1 MVAGFRG
8 REIVRSRLVI
18 CLVLVPLTALFVTP
32 RAVADGSVVT
42 YELDSNGQLSD
53 ISYSD
58 GMNESQMVTTP
69 STPWSITFVSQVT
82 TQLYVVGAQ
91 SNDTQMSCRIIVDG
105 EVRVDETAD
114 GSPGVVMICDAVWS
128 AAEQATAAALG

>member
-1 MVAGFRG
+1 MLPGFRG
-8 REIVRSRLVI
+8 REIVLYRLVVA
-18 CLVLVPLTALFVTP
+18 LVLVPLAALFVTP
-32 RAVADGSVVT
+32 RAAADGSVVT

-69 STPWSITFVSQVT
+69 STPWSITFESQVT

-91 SNDTQMSCRIIVDG
+91 SNGTQMSCRIIVDG

-114 GSPGVVMICDAVWS
+114 GSPGMVMICDAVWS